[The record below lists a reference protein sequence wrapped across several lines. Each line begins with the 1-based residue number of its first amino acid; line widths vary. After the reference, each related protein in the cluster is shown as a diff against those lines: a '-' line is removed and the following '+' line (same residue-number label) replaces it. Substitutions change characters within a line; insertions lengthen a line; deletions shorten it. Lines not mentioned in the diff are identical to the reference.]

1 MGKAW
6 EIGFQKN
13 PRKPVVQ
20 GEPGKLVLMLSP
32 WYECF
37 LALDSHP
44 LVYLIMCEI
53 HGLSH
58 QFPVA
63 CGKAAKLIE
72 WEEPGKQV
80 SRKIQE
86 SQSYRKNLGNQYSC
100 FPHSMSAFFPLDSHS
115 MVYFIIWEMQ
125 GFPHQ
130 FPIAQENAAIP
141 NLRVLRLFS
150 TVLFFL
156 LFPKP
161 GDSLN
166 EQKGETIKVNS
177 ILLKKEK
184 SVLDKLELKAK
195 HINRRRE
202 RGCDLFKKEECKY
215 TLGKNILPYTKIYLF

>member
-1 MGKAW
+1 M
-6 EIGFQKN
+6 
-13 PRKPVVQ
+13 
-20 GEPGKLVLMLSP
+20 
-32 WYECF
+32 
-37 LALDSHP
+37 
-44 LVYLIMCEI
+44 
-53 HGLSH
+53 
-58 QFPVA
+58 
-63 CGKAAKLIE
+63 
-72 WEEPGKQV
+72 
-80 SRKIQE
+80 
-86 SQSYRKNLGNQYSC
+86 
-100 FPHSMSAFFPLDSHS
+100 
-115 MVYFIIWEMQ
+115 
-125 GFPHQ
+125 
-130 FPIAQENAAIP
+130 P